1 MGKDDFIMP
10 CKYKKRF
17 ERWSG
22 KKCKAIIL
30 AMFEY
35 QETNTVNIPDEYYD
49 SFEAIRDDMD
59 ILKEAYKRKCEINA
73 INGAKGG
80 KAKQANATER
90 KRTGANLADK
100 IREDKIR
107 EDKIDSLNNKKKE
120 EERKTEFNLP
130 FSPTNKRINKLTKL
144 SDVGGRF
151 M

>member
-1 MGKDDFIMP
+1 MGKNDFIMP

-80 KAKQANATER
+80 QAKQANASER

-107 EDKIDSLNNKKKE
+107 EDKKIE
-120 EERKTEFNLP
+120 EDIRTSQQDFNLP
-130 FSPTNKRINKLTKL
+130 FSPANKSRVNKLTKL
-144 SDVGGRF
+144 SDIGGGF